1 MLAGVWRGGM
11 TAIDVERYL
20 ERIDV
25 GSSVPPTAETLRQLQ
40 RAHLLH
46 VPFESYDCA
55 LGRSVTVDPARN
67 FAKIVERR
75 RGGFCYELNGVFGWL
90 LASIGFEVTLL
101 SARPF
106 VVGHESD
113 AEPEFSHLAL
123 LVPADGERWL
133 VDVGFGDGAM
143 EPLRLD
149 ETADQ
154 ERERGRRYRVI
165 PGAVDRPWAKVQ
177 LFGGED
183 AEAYFFTLEPRRLE
197 DFAGMCHHYST
208 APDSWF
214 VRSPVCSRATPDGRV
229 TLADRRRLI
238 VTADGVRTEQPLR
251 SEAEERDALHEWF
264 GIELRP

>member
-1 MLAGVWRGGM
+1 M
-11 TAIDVERYL
+11 DVERYL

-25 GSSVPPTAETLRQLQ
+25 RWPLPSTAETLRELQ

-55 LGRSVTVDPARN
+55 LGRPVTVDPASN

-75 RGGFCYELNGVFGWL
+75 RGGFCFELNGLFGFL
-90 LASIGFEVTLL
+90 LDALGFEVTYL

-106 VVGHESD
+106 VVGRESD

-154 ERERGRRYRVI
+154 ERERGRRYRVMA
-165 PGAVDRPWAKVQ
+165 GAADRPWAKIQ

-197 DFAGMCHHYST
+197 DFAGMCRYYST

-214 VRSPVCSRATPDGRV
+214 VRSPVCSRATLDGRV
-229 TLADRRRLI
+229 TLAERRRLI
-238 VTADGVRTEQPLR
+238 VTSDGVRTESLLESESGEREALR
-251 SEAEERDALHEWF
+251 EWF
-264 GIELRP
+264 GVDLGPDR